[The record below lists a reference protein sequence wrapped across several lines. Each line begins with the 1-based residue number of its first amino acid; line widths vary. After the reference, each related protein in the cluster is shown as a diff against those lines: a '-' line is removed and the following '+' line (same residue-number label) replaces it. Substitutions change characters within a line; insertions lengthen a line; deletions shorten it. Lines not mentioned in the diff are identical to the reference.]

1 MSSSLKQPIDKP
13 IELIWNGFRACQ
25 DVSPP
30 PPDRV
35 AYPGIPKHCLIFHI
49 ANADHLERRLNDG
62 KWLRSPSYP
71 GGFTFVPAQQAP
83 EWLWD
88 EEVELLELY
97 LPPSHLEQV
106 AIESFEQ
113 PPQQIELIDRF
124 AIRDPF
130 LEQLALAFMTELNSG
145 TPFNKLYVE
154 SLQNVLAVHLLRQH
168 CAITVRDS
176 NTPEGLPQVK
186 LRQVI
191 DYIKSHFEQEI
202 KLAELAKV
210 ANMSPHHFG
219 KRFKQSTGMPPHQYV
234 MKCRIEQARKLL
246 SNPQFSIAEVGQQL
260 GFYDQSHFTHTFR
273 KHTTLTPQQYR
284 DRL

>member
-1 MSSSLKQPIDKP
+1 MPSSLKQLTDEP
-13 IELIWNGFRACQ
+13 IELTWNSFRVCR

-35 AYPGIPKHCLIFHI
+35 VYSRQPDHCIIFHI
-49 ANADHLERRLNDG
+49 ANADHLERRLEGG
-62 KWLRSPSYP
+62 KWMRSPSYP
-71 GGFTFVPAQQAP
+71 GGLTFVPAQHAP

-88 EEVELLELY
+88 REVELLEIY

-106 AIESFEQ
+106 AIESFEK

-124 AIRDPF
+124 ATRDPF
-130 LEQLALAFMTELNSG
+130 LEQLALAFIAELNSG
-145 TPFNKLYVE
+145 TLFNKLYVE

-168 CAITVRDS
+168 CTITVRNP
-176 NTPEGLPQVK
+176 NTPQDLPQAK
-186 LRQVI
+186 LQRVI
-191 DYIKSHFEQEI
+191 DYIQSHLEQEI
-202 KLAELAKV
+202 ELADLAKV
-210 ANMSPHHFG
+210 ASMSPHHFG
-219 KRFKQSTGMPPHQYV
+219 KRFKQTTGMPPHRYV

-246 SNPQFSIAEVGQQL
+246 SNPQLAIAEVGQQL

-273 KHTTLTPQQYR
+273 KHTMLTPRQYR